1 MLLRGPHIADG
12 QRTIFYPEVAANVE
26 ENACKPARLNCVKRT
41 VVAVLVVIALGGC
54 LGKFRPPLEQ
64 RTSHGPTA
72 RQFWMMKQYIAN
84 DREPSLDE
92 RRHWEDQLE
101 LQIAQYLRQNQDA
114 ANALHV
120 SAFRFDKQV
129 VTGMTK
135 EQVLILLGA
144 PEAVTSDAG
153 EMEKLGRK
161 YWKDL
166 QGNVTEAWVYDLG
179 WRFFFSGQN
188 LAAITQYLERD

>member
-1 MLLRGPHIADG
+1 M
-12 QRTIFYPEVAANVE
+12 
-26 ENACKPARLNCVKRT
+26 KRT
-41 VVAVLVVIALGGC
+41 TVALLVLVLVLPGC
-54 LGKFRPPLEQ
+54 LGKWFGDPLEQ

-72 RQFWMMKQYIAN
+72 RHFWMLKQMIAN
-84 DREPSLDE
+84 DREPNIDE
-92 RRHWEDQLE
+92 RRHWEDQLDQ
-101 LQIAQYLRQNQDA
+101 QIALYLRQNPDA

-120 SAFRFDKQV
+120 SSFRFDRQV

-144 PEAVTSDAG
+144 PEAVSADAS
-153 EMEKLGRK
+153 EMEKLARK

-166 QGNVTEAWVYDLG
+166 QGNVTEAWVYELG
-179 WRFFFSGQN
+179 WRMYFSGQK

>member
-1 MLLRGPHIADG
+1 MPR
-12 QRTIFYPEVAANVE
+12 
-26 ENACKPARLNCVKRT
+26 VK
-41 VVAVLVVIALGGC
+41 AVLT
-54 LGKFRPPLEQ
+54 R
-64 RTSHGPTA
+64 
-72 RQFWMMKQYIAN
+72 
-84 DREPSLDE
+84 
-92 RRHWEDQLE
+92 RRHFPGMVTRRRLRSVLTALCLYAGAALVIGYFWANAYSGNHGLLAKQNLD
-101 LQIAQYLRQNQDA
+101 LQIAQYLRQNPEA

-144 PEAVTSDAG
+144 PETVTSDAG

-179 WRFFFSGQN
+179 WRFFFSGQK
-188 LAAITQYLERD
+188 LTAITQYLERD